1 MAAEKHVLVIAN
13 ETVAGRSL
21 IEAIERRRK
30 DGPVR
35 VTVITPVNQPREGY
49 VVYEDTRRAAAGR
62 RLEQTLE
69 ALRAAGIPASGH
81 VVETDPVAAT
91 RDAIATL
98 EPPPDEVVVSTHPQQ
113 RSGWLRRNVVD
124 RIRDAAGGLPVEH
137 VVVDLEREDGG
148 DSNVLVVANETVV
161 GEPLLQTIRERAA
174 KGRVSFLIVSPQTD
188 LTSAAHPEAERRL
201 RRALTILRGE
211 GIDAHGQVAHPDPF
225 TAAVQ
230 ATQDERIDEIIVS
243 TFPGEK
249 TSSWL
254 RGDLVNRLRKQTN
267 LPVTHVEV
275 AREETGAEAAEPVA

>member
-1 MAAEKHVLVIAN
+1 MTGERHVLVVAN

-62 RLEQTLE
+62 RLEHTLR
-69 ALRAAGIPASGH
+69 ALRSAGIPAAGM

-91 RDAIATL
+91 RDAIAQL
-98 EPPPDEVVVSTHPQQ
+98 EPPPDEIVVSTHPQQ
-113 RSGWLRRNVVD
+113 RSGWLRRNAVD
-124 RIRDAAGGLPVEH
+124 RIKDAVGGLPVEH

-148 DSNVLVVANETVV
+148 DANVLVVANETVL
-161 GEPLLQTIRERAA
+161 GEPLLEKIRSRAQQGNA
-174 KGRVSFLIVSPQTD
+174 SFLILCPQSD
-188 LTSAAHPEAERRL
+188 LTAAAHPEAERRL

-225 TAAVQ
+225 TAAAHAV
-230 ATQDERIDEIIVS
+230 QDERVDEIIVS

-254 RGDLVNRLRKQTN
+254 RGDLINRLRKQTG
-267 LPVTHVEV
+267 LPVDHVEV
-275 AREETGAEAAEPVA
+275 DREAEPVT

>member
-1 MAAEKHVLVIAN
+1 VSNERHVLVIAN
-13 ETVAGRSL
+13 ETVAGRGL

-62 RLEQTLE
+62 RLEKTLE
-69 ALRAAGIPASGH
+69 ALRSAGIPASGH

-98 EPPPDEVVVSTHPQQ
+98 EPPPDEIVVSTHPQQ
-113 RSGWLRRNVVD
+113 RSGWLRKNVVE
-124 RIRDAAGGLPVEH
+124 RIKDAARGLPVEH
-137 VVVDLEREDGG
+137 VVVDLTEERADAEA
-148 DSNVLVVANETVV
+148 NVLVVANETVV
-161 GEPLLQTIRERAA
+161 GEPLLQKIRERAA
-174 KGRVSFLIVSPQTD
+174 RGPVSFLIVSPQSGD
-188 LTSAAHPEAERRL
+188 AAEHPEAERRL

-211 GIDAHGQVAHPDPF
+211 GIDVHAQVAHPDPY

-230 ATQDERIDEIIVS
+230 AVEDERVDEIIVS

-254 RGDLVNRLRKQTN
+254 RGDLLNRLRKQTG
-267 LPVTHVEV
+267 LPVEHVEV
-275 AREETGAEAAEPVA
+275 DREEAAV